1 MPNLIYNVEFKID
14 KSQLSGLKDI
24 IDASTTAEV
33 SSLTEKVKQLEA
45 QLDKLKNTQTGV
57 SKTDQQRIKQSATR
71 ASQLDALVKRAK
83 EQKKLTKDEL
93 KSLKNLISAE
103 KEEGKVLITNSLNEK
118 KSLTSR
124 KRLADQFKRS
134 STAVANA
141 TEVLEAF
148 ENQQEKTNQTVLNGD
163 KSFSIAN
170 QTLFGFGD
178 LAQDAAQ
185 FSQGAAQGFRAI
197 GNNIAFNAEMF
208 GLLVQKTG
216 SAKEAFKTLG
226 SQIFG
231 TGGIIL
237 GINVLITAVTAGL
250 TKFGKSSK
258 EASSALDDFISSS
271 ADLRGVSEFDFLN
284 IDSLQRQQKALS
296 SLIPVIED
304 IDEAESSLSNT
315 NIILGR
321 SYGAAASSALGT
333 KDALVD
339 QSAII
344 DKLKGKF
351 GDLSDIELAS
361 LQEKMTD
368 LNAELALRKA
378 LFEADPLA
386 QFISSTSKATQK
398 TLLFSDAGLA
408 ANNTLKTRKED
419 LEKLIQTEL
428 DSKEITDESIIRL
441 KFLQDQLQAVTS
453 ELKKQNDELFRR
465 NQFIDDTKL
474 MLGENALLQEQIKN
488 IDKLDKREEISLRA
502 KKERL
507 KIEFQSKAEQRK
519 LENQF
524 ANDEIT
530 ESQKNSRIRA
540 IIAQEDLNLLRV
552 DAEEKASNAQLTRDN
567 ISEGLQMAANFTSG
581 FSSLKNQEINAEIQA
596 AKARGASAK
605 EIEKLER
612 KKFET
617 NKKAQLANAIIN
629 TAANVVEAKPP
640 SPKAIAAGVLGAI
653 QIATI
658 LKTKFGG
665 GSGAAAG
672 SGRSGGG
679 SSSAPQNLL
688 SISGAERQTR
698 LNRSLFQGDND
709 FRPSASGT
717 SGGPMSVNVINTFN
731 DRTVASVS
739 RSGNE
744 ARREGAVSG
753 L

>member
-57 SKTDQQRIKQSATR
+57 SKTDQQRIKQSKTR
-71 ASQLDALVKRAK
+71 ESQLGALVKRAK

-93 KSLKNLISAE
+93 KSLKSLISAE
-103 KEEGKVLITNSLNEK
+103 KEQGKVLITNSLNEK

-124 KRLADQFKRS
+124 KQLADQFKRS
-134 STAVANA
+134 STAVSNA

-148 ENQQEKTNQTVLNGD
+148 ENQQEKTNQTVLGGD

-178 LAQDAAQ
+178 LAQDASQ

-197 GNNIAFNAEMF
+197 GNNVAFNAEMF

-216 SAKEAFKTLG
+216 GVKSAFKTLG

-237 GINVLITAVTAGL
+237 GLNIAVTAATTLL

-258 EASSALDDFISSS
+258 EASNAVDDFISAG
-271 ADLRGVSEFDFLN
+271 ADLRGISDFDFLN
-284 IDSLQRQQKALS
+284 IESTQRQIAVAEALKQTVIDNNEEILRLTETT
-296 SLIPVIED
+296 SLPMGITGGITLPRQTD
-304 IDEAESSLSNT
+304 
-315 NIILGR
+315 
-321 SYGAAASSALGT
+321 ASKIAVEEF
-333 KDALVD
+333 K
-339 QSAII
+339 QSI
-344 DKLKGKF
+344 G
-351 GDLSDIELAS
+351 ELANIT
-361 LQEKMTD
+361 EKELTEAIAD
-368 LNAELALRKA
+368 LNTKLRINQAL
-378 LFEADPLA
+378 LTADPLA
-386 QFISSTSKATQK
+386 QFILETSKATQK
-398 TLLFSDAGLA
+398 ILLFSDIGLG
-408 ANNTLKTRKED
+408 ANDILETRKD
-419 LEKLIQTEL
+419 KLEELIQKEL
-428 DSKEITDESIIRL
+428 DSNEITDESIIRL
-441 KFLQDQLQAVTS
+441 RSLQDQLQAVTS

-474 MLGENALLQEQIKN
+474 MLGESDLLREQIKN

-530 ESQKNSRIRA
+530 ESQKNSRIKA

-552 DAEEKASNAQLTRDN
+552 DAEEKTSNAQLTRDN

-581 FSSLKNQEINAEIQA
+581 FSSLKNQEIDAEIQA

-653 QIATI
+653 QVATI

-679 SSSAPQNLL
+679 GSSVSQNLL
-688 SISGAERQTR
+688 STSGAERQTR

-709 FRPSASGT
+709 FRPSASGAG
-717 SGGPMSVNVINTFN
+717 GGPMSVNVINTFN

-739 RSGNE
+739 RAGNE
-744 ARREGAVSG
+744 ERREGAVSG

>member
-33 SSLTEKVKQLEA
+33 SSLTEKVKQLET
-45 QLDKLKNTQTGV
+45 QLEKLKNTQTGV
-57 SKTDQQRIKQSATR
+57 SKTDQQRIKQSKTR

-83 EQKKLTKDEL
+83 EQKKLSKDEL
-93 KSLKNLISAE
+93 KSLKSLTTAE

-124 KRLADQFKRS
+124 KQLADQFKRS

-148 ENQQEKTNQTVLNGD
+148 ENQQEKTNKTVLGGD

-178 LAQDAAQ
+178 LAQDASQ

-216 SAKEAFKTLG
+216 SAKAAFKTLG

-237 GINVLITAVTAGL
+237 AVNVAVTAATTLL

-258 EASSALDDFISSS
+258 EASSAVDDFISAG
-271 ADLRGVSEFDFLN
+271 ADLRGVSDFDFLN
-284 IDSLQRQQKALS
+284 IQSIQRQIAVAEALKQTVIDNNEEILRLTETTSLPMGITGGITLPRQTDASKKAVEDFKES
-296 SLIPVIED
+296 IGSLADITEKELIEAIAD
-304 IDEAESSLSNT
+304 LNT
-315 NIILGR
+315 
-321 SYGAAASSALGT
+321 
-333 KDALVD
+333 
-339 QSAII
+339 
-344 DKLKGKF
+344 KLKINQAL
-351 GDLSDIELAS
+351 LS
-361 LQEKMTD
+361 
-368 LNAELALRKA
+368 
-378 LFEADPLA
+378 ADPLA
-386 QFISSTSKATQK
+386 QFILQTSKATEK
-398 TLLFSDAGLA
+398 TLLFSELGLG
-408 ANNTLKTRKED
+408 ANDILQNRKEA
-419 LEKLIQTEL
+419 LEELIQKEI
-428 DSKEITDESIIRL
+428 DSGKITDESIIRL
-441 KFLQDQLQAVTS
+441 KSLKDQLESVTS

-474 MLGENALLQEQIKN
+474 ILGENDLLREQIKN

-552 DAEEKASNAQLTRDN
+552 DAEEKASNAQVTRDN

-665 GSGAAAG
+665 GSGGAAG

-679 SSSAPQNLL
+679 GSSASQNLL
-688 SISGAERQTR
+688 STSGAERQTR

-717 SGGPMSVNVINTFN
+717 GGGPMSVNVINTFN

-739 RSGNE
+739 RAGNE
-744 ARREGAVSG
+744 ERREGAVSG

>member
-57 SKTDQQRIKQSATR
+57 SKTDQQRIKQSKTR
-71 ASQLDALVKRAK
+71 ESQLGALVKRAK

-93 KSLKNLISAE
+93 KSLKSLISAE

-124 KRLADQFKRS
+124 KQLADQFKRS
-134 STAVANA
+134 STAVSNA

-148 ENQQEKTNQTVLNGD
+148 ENQQEKTNQTVLGGD

-178 LAQDAAQ
+178 LAQDASQ

-216 SAKEAFKTLG
+216 SAKAAFKTLG

-231 TGGIIL
+231 VGGIIL
-237 GINVLITAVTAGL
+237 LVNVAVTAATTL
-250 TKFGKSSK
+250 FTKFGKSSK
-258 EASSALDDFISSS
+258 EASSAVDDFISAS
-271 ADLRGVSEFDFLN
+271 ADLRKVFDFDFLD
-284 IDSLQRQQKALS
+284 IDSLERQNTILS
-296 SLIPVIED
+296 D
-304 IDEAESSLSNT
+304 IAKKRQD
-315 NIILGR
+315 
-321 SYGAAASSALGT
+321 
-333 KDALVD
+333 V
-339 QSAII
+339 QPII
-344 DKLKGKF
+344 DK
-351 GDLSDIELAS
+351 
-361 LQEKMTD
+361 QEKAQRR
-368 LNAELALRKA
+368 LNNSNANFNIGAGKQARIISETTKQLKDFGFISELSEKQLKKLEEQIEENNDKIAINKA
-378 LFEADPLA
+378 LLESDPLA
-386 QFISSTSKATQK
+386 QFISSTSKATEK
-398 TLLFSDAGLA
+398 TLLFSDIGLG
-408 ANNTLKTRKED
+408 ANDILETRKDKLKE
-419 LEKLIQTEL
+419 LIQTEL
-428 DSKEITDESIIRL
+428 NNNEITDESIIRL
-441 KFLQDQLQAVTS
+441 RSLQDQLQAVTS

-474 MLGENALLQEQIKN
+474 MIGESDLLREQIKN

-530 ESQKNSRIRA
+530 ESQKNSRIKA
-540 IIAQEDLNLLRV
+540 IIAQEDLNLLKV
-552 DAEEKASNAQLTRDN
+552 DAEEKTSNAQLTRDN

-581 FSSLKNQEINAEIQA
+581 FSSLKNQEIDAEIQA

-653 QIATI
+653 QVATI

-679 SSSAPQNLL
+679 GSSVSQNLL
-688 SISGAERQTR
+688 STSGAERQTR

-709 FRPSASGT
+709 FRPSASGAG
-717 SGGPMSVNVINTFN
+717 GGPMSVNVINTFN

-739 RSGNE
+739 RAGNE
-744 ARREGAVSG
+744 ERREGAVSG